1 MTEMKQKDTN
11 LVRLGAAFFV
21 LIVAVILGQ
30 LLGGVVVGM
39 LAPDALDNPLVMWG
53 LSLGPLYLLGLPLCL
68 LILRKDAPVTPP
80 KTSMKV
86 SGFLLALMVCFG
98 VMFAGNMI
106 GNGLST
112 LIGQLKGAPV
122 TNPLQEIL
130 TSSDVWMTMLP
141 TVIVA
146 PFGEEFIFRRLIIDR
161 TRRYGELPAI
171 LLSAAMFAAFHMN
184 LYQIFYA
191 FLVGCVLG
199 YVYIKTGRLRYSIA
213 MHAIIN
219 FMGGVY
225 PMLMLQG
232 MMPFVSGGENMTY
245 VQILV
250 ALLSALGVILL
261 YLIYIGCL
269 IATIVLACMH
279 LKRLPLTAGEGG
291 RYIWRSPF
299 VILFFAVCVGMTV
312 LTLLG

>member
-1 MTEMKQKDTN
+1 MTDMKQKDTN

-30 LLGGVVVGM
+30 LLGGVVVGI

-106 GNGLST
+106 GNGLSM

-130 TSSDVWMTMLP
+130 TSSDVWMTVLP

-161 TRRYGELPAI
+161 TRRWGELPAI

-250 ALLSALGVILL
+250 ALLSALGIILL

-291 RYIWRSPF
+291 RHIWRSPF

>member
-1 MTEMKQKDTN
+1 MTEMKQKDKN
-11 LVRLGAAFFV
+11 LIRLGAAFFV

-39 LAPDALDNPLVMWG
+39 FAPDAMDSPLVMWG
-53 LSLGPLYLLGLPLCL
+53 LSLGPLYLIGLPLCL
-68 LILRKDAPVTPP
+68 LILRKDAPETPP
-80 KTSMKV
+80 KTNMKI

-98 VMFAGNMI
+98 ALFAGNLI
-106 GNGLST
+106 GNGLSA
-112 LIGQLKGAPV
+112 LIGQLKGTPV
-122 TNPLQEIL
+122 TNPLQEIMM
-130 TSSDVWMTMLP
+130 SSDIWLTVLP

-161 TRRYGELPAI
+161 TRRWGELPAI

-191 FLVGCVLG
+191 FLIGCVLG

-213 MHAIIN
+213 LHAIIN
-219 FMGGVY
+219 FVGGVY
-225 PMLMLQG
+225 PMILLQG
-232 MMPFVSGGENMTY
+232 MMPFVSGEESMTY
-245 VQILV
+245 VQILIG
-250 ALLSALGVILL
+250 LLSVLGILLL

-269 IATIVLACMH
+269 IATIVLACLY
-279 LKRLPLTAGEGG
+279 LKRLSLAPGEGG
-291 RYIWRSPF
+291 RHIWRSPF

-312 LTLLG
+312 LTLLL